1 METALLRSKSKKNL
15 KLLLKIAKKIG
26 VTARKLSISEAKDLG
41 LANAI
46 RKGKTGR
53 HIDTA
58 KFIKKLRSE

>member
-1 METALLRSKSKKNL
+1 METALLKSKSIKDL

-26 VTARKLSISEAKDLG
+26 VTARKLSLSETEDLG

-46 RKGKTGR
+46 RKGKTGH

-58 KFIKKLRSE
+58 KFIKKLRDE

>member
-1 METALLRSKSKKNL
+1 METALLKSKSIKDMKF
-15 KLLLKIAKKIG
+15 LLEIAKKIG
-26 VTARKLSISEAKDLG
+26 VTARKLSISETEDLG

-58 KFIKKLRSE
+58 KFIKKLRNK